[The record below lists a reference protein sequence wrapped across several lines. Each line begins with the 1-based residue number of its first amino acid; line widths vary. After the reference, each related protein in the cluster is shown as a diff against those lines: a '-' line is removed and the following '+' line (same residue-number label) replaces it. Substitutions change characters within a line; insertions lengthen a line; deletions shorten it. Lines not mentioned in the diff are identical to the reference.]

1 SCDEATANT
10 LTQYVGAQ
18 RAATAIVPDDRNI
31 RVENFRD
38 ETGSVRIVIHAAF
51 GGRVNAPWGMALA
64 QRARDAVNGS
74 DVQVQTTDDGVML
87 RLPDL
92 GTAVPVMSLLGL
104 SAREAE
110 QLVMEEV
117 GSTSLFG
124 ARFRMNA
131 ARALLLPRGNP
142 RRRMPLWLQRL
153 KALDLLQTVQQF
165 PSFPILVETYR
176 EVLQDAFD
184 MQGLKDTLAD
194 IAAGNIRIHNVQT
207 DVPSPFAASLQ
218 FGFVM
223 DWLYGDDTPR
233 AEQRAALLSI
243 DRGLLHELMG
253 EGSDDI
259 TREAIEQTLSERRG
273 TAPGRRAR
281 TDDELAHLLDRAGDL
296 TDEELRARIASPD
309 EGARGDP
316 FRELLA
322 SRRVIAIELGAE
334 AAKEWRFILTE
345 TYPRYVAA
353 FGREPLTRA

>member
-131 ARALLLPRGNP
+131 SRALLLPRGNP

-153 KALDLLQTVQQF
+153 KSLDLLQTVQQF

-176 EVLQDAFD
+176 DVLQDAFD

-243 DRGLLHELMG
+243 DRSLLDEVMGG
-253 EGSDDI
+253 EGSDDM
-259 TREAIEQTLSERRG
+259 TREGIEQTLAERRG
-273 TAPGRRAR
+273 TATGRRAR

-296 TDEELRARIASPD
+296 TEAELRSRIASEE

-316 FRELLA
+316 MAKLLEP
-322 SRRVIAIELGAE
+322 RGKIAIQ
-334 AAKEWRFILTE
+334 
-345 TYPRYVAA
+345 
-353 FGREPLTRA
+353 

>member
-1 SCDEATANT
+1 
-10 LTQYVGAQ
+10 
-18 RAATAIVPDDRNI
+18 
-31 RVENFRD
+31 
-38 ETGSVRIVIHAAF
+38 
-51 GGRVNAPWGMALA
+51 MALA
-64 QRARDAVNGS
+64 QRVREAIGGTDR
-74 DVQVQTTDDGVML
+74 QVQTTDDGIML

-92 GTAVPVMSLLGL
+92 GMTTPLQSLLGL
-104 SAREAE
+104 SGAEAE

-117 GSTSLFG
+117 GATSLFG

-131 ARALLLPRGNP
+131 GRALLLPRGNP

-153 KALDLLQTVQQF
+153 KSLDLLEVVRQF

-184 MQGLKDTLAD
+184 MQGLKETLAE
-194 IAAGNIRIHNVQT
+194 IAAGNIRIHTVHT

-243 DRGLLHELMG
+243 DRSLLDEVMGG
-253 EGSDDI
+253 EGADDI
-259 TREAIEQTLSERRG
+259 TREAIEQTLAERRG

-296 TDEELRARIASPD
+296 TDEELRSRIATED
-309 EGARGDP
+309 EGL
-316 FRELLA
+316 REIGRA
-322 SRRVIAIELGAE
+322 SWREGGEVAGVGGASKKERIE
-334 AAKEWRFILTE
+334 T
-345 TYPRYVAA
+345 
-353 FGREPLTRA
+353 